1 MTPFDGTHED
11 THEDIHQD
19 THDDLLPEEHDA
31 QHQYIVRALS
41 HSYAPSSPLSA
52 DKQADSVA
60 RVRERLLANQPAS
73 SQSNEQDEQQ
83 AGIVGSTSLHP
94 IVPAGFKR
102 RRRFVNFING
112 LAAVLVIGAI
122 IGASVL
128 LFTRR
133 SSPGV
138 ATPALPTGNN
148 QGLTIIASSTVDGL
162 TMTLA
167 ITPGPYFLSEMLE
180 VKVTLVNNSAK
191 NVYPGLPFTGGTCGY
206 YPGVEINYTGNQF
219 IIPIAFDHSCPYI
232 PARPLTLEPGKT
244 TSVTKYVPLQQ
255 SGQMTLMALANFY
268 AGPASQQVFP
278 GPTSVPDPF
287 GKQGLVARIQ
297 VAKTIP
303 AHLKIPFTVKGY
315 YVTVEAPKSAKGP
328 LLYAYSIGC
337 QDYNNDGGSTWSGN
351 FGWDTLTN
359 PTIRRPGCPGKNLQW
374 SFAFAIPGYAV
385 AVGSDNDPIK
395 P

>member
-1 MTPFDGTHED
+1 MTPFDGTHQ
-11 THEDIHQD
+11 DI
-19 THDDLLPEEHDA
+19 HDDLLPEEHDA
-31 QHQYIVRALS
+31 QHQSIVRALS
-41 HSYAPSSPLSA
+41 HSYVPSSPLSA
-52 DKQADSVA
+52 DEQADSVA
-60 RVRERLLANQPAS
+60 RVRERLLANQPAQ

-83 AGIVGSTSLHP
+83 AGIADSTPLHP
-94 IVPAGFKR
+94 IALAGIKR

-122 IGASVL
+122 LGASVL
-128 LFTRR
+128 LFTRH

-148 QGLTIIASSTVDGL
+148 QGLSIIASSTVDGL

-180 VKVTLVNNSAK
+180 VKVTLVNNSTK
-191 NVYPGLPFTGGTCGY
+191 NVYPGLPFEGGSCGY
-206 YPGVEINYTGNQF
+206 YPGVEINYTGNPEF
-219 IIPIAFDHSCPYI
+219 NIPIPFDHSCPAFG
-232 PARPLTLEPGKT
+232 ARPLTLKPGKT
-244 TSVTKYVPLQQ
+244 ASITRYTPLQK
-255 SGQMTLMALANFY
+255 SGELTITVPANFY
-268 AGPASQQVFP
+268 TGPGSQQLFP
-278 GPTSVPDPF
+278 GPTSVPNPF
-287 GKQGLVARIQ
+287 GSQGLVARIQ
-297 VAKTIP
+297 VSKTIP
-303 AHLKIPFTVKGY
+303 ANLKIPFTVKGY
-315 YVTVEAPKSAKGP
+315 YATVEVPKSAKGP

-351 FGWDTLTN
+351 FGWDTLAN

-395 P
+395 